1 MESPLGEPCP
11 RSAPSPTCRRLP
23 SAKPWVLAQRYV
35 ADPLLIGGRK
45 FGVRLWVLVTG
56 AAPLRA
62 YLSDRGL
69 VLFSTEGCAAGL
81 GGGGGGRPGD

>member
-1 MESPLGEPCP
+1 M
-11 RSAPSPTCRRLP
+11 
-23 SAKPWVLAQRYV
+23 LAQQYIS
-35 ADPLLIGGRK
+35 DPLLIDGRK

-69 VLFSTEGCAAGL
+69 VLFSTEG
-81 GGGGGGRPGD
+81 